1 MFSSYFDLVLCD
13 APCSGEGMFRK
24 YDEAITEWSEEN
36 VLACAKRQ
44 KDILENCAKT
54 VKDGGYLLYVEKDTP
69 HDEIKKCFD
78 YTAHTLEYANIFYEV
93 ACATYLL
100 NNEFAVTLVMH
111 ADNLPKEIEKELE
124 LC

>member
-1 MFSSYFDLVLCD
+1 MVYKIGTIADISKLPPLEKHFEMFL
-13 APCSGEGMFRK
+13 
-24 YDEAITEWSEEN
+24 T
-36 VLACAKRQ
+36 
-44 KDILENCAKT
+44 NCARDLTKAYGADRNVDT
-54 VKDGGYLLYVEKDTP
+54 DDGGYLLYVEKDTP
-69 HDEIKKCFD
+69 YDEIKKCFD

-100 NNEFAVTLVMH
+100 NNEFAVTLVMY